1 MINKILNL
9 LSVSHH
15 ESLEEIIFG
24 FLKWLCIWT
33 GYFLIVNTTVKPE
46 KHWTL
51 SNKHAD
57 DIRNRVVSITHGLF
71 SFIVTTYH
79 IIKHSPQYNEPI
91 TDFQHFL
98 IIMSMAYFTYDLI
111 ACIYYHLTDSGL
123 YIHHFLVI
131 FGYLMDE
138 VYGYGGTETL
148 SNYYYIIYILSTF
161 SLLVGLFFAE
171 ISNSPMHMRKIL
183 RSLKLRYTKSHEVL
197 EMFYFG
203 ITFKTEK
210 KIIIVFFF

>member
-9 LSVSHH
+9 FFVSHPK
-15 ESLEEIIFG
+15 SLEELIFG

-33 GYFLIVNTTVKPE
+33 VYFLIVNTTVKPE
-46 KHWTL
+46 KSWTL
-51 SNKHAD
+51 SKKHAD

-71 SFIVTTYH
+71 SFVVTTYH
-79 IIKHSPQYNEPI
+79 IFKHSPMYNEPI
-91 TDFQHFL
+91 SDFQHFL
-98 IIMSMAYFTYDLI
+98 IIMSSAYFTYDLI

-148 SNYYYIIYILSTF
+148 SDYF
-161 SLLVGLFFAE
+161 S
-171 ISNSPMHMRKIL
+171 
-183 RSLKLRYTKSHEVL
+183 Y
-197 EMFYFG
+197 FYF
-203 ITFKTEK
+203 IL
-210 KIIIVFFF
+210 VFCFFSGLIFCGNF